1 MGRATLFL
9 LCLTLYLILGMA
21 LGYWLAPLSK
31 QVVFSAPIEN
41 EKPLLDSQ
49 HITFPSFAHLP
60 ILPRE
65 KPLPFYQKGVK
76 NSFYAKKAPSL
87 KEPRVSFVIIKMGLN
102 RPLMQEII
110 KKVPT
115 HFTLSFSIDA
125 QELEKQMALARENGF
140 ETWLDLPI
148 KDIEKNDAGSYALSN
163 GDETF
168 YNMKM
173 LDVLWALPLPIVGW
187 TTTGFISQSLQAF
200 FKNASYLLASGVSCP
215 ICLTGNSVDK
225 DISAFD
231 LADTL
236 ERLKKQAE
244 QTGQAILFIPP
255 EKPVLAGVIQ
265 FVNRHPTLNY
275 VPLSN
280 QQGGVK

>member
-1 MGRATLFL
+1 MGRILFIVCFL
-9 LCLTLYLILGMA
+9 LYLTLGIA
-21 LGYWLAPLSK
+21 IGYWYAPTPK
-31 QVVFSAPIEN
+31 QVVLTTPVLTHDV
-41 EKPLLDSQ
+41 EKFETQS
-49 HITFPSFAHLP
+49 FPAFNQLP
-60 ILPRE
+60 ISVKD
-65 KPLPFYQKGVK
+65 KPLPLYQAGKP
-76 NSFYAKKAPSL
+76 NIFYAKRASDL
-87 KEPRVSFVIIKMGLN
+87 RTPRISFVIINLGLN
-102 RPLMQEII
+102 PALTNEII
-110 KKVPT
+110 QKIPP
-115 HFTLSFSIDA
+115 HFTLSFSPDA
-125 QELEKQMALARENGF
+125 LQLTAQINQARQNGF

-148 KDIEKNDAGSYALSN
+148 KEKEKNDAGSYALSN

-236 ERLKKQAE
+236 EHLKKQAE

-265 FVNRHPTLNY
+265 FVNQHPTLNY